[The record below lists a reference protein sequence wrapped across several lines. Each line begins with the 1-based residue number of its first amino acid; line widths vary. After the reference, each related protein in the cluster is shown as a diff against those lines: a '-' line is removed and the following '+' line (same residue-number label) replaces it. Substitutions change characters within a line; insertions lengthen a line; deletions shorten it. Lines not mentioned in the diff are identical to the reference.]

1 MLEQEPVYGLLIWA
15 SDLGST
21 FNDKRVTNYSTG
33 DMYPESTVNTKLLC
47 SAPMDTN
54 KFIGLRRR
62 YKRKSTRIV
71 RAFEAKRTDFYV
83 I

>member
-1 MLEQEPVYGLLIWA
+1 MSEQVPVYGLLIWA

-21 FNDKRVTNYSTG
+21 FNDKMVTNYGAG

-47 SAPMDTN
+47 SVPMDTN
-54 KFIGLRRR
+54 KFVGLGRR
-62 YKRKSTRIV
+62 YKRKPTRIV
-71 RAFEAKRTDFYV
+71 RDLEAKCTDSYV